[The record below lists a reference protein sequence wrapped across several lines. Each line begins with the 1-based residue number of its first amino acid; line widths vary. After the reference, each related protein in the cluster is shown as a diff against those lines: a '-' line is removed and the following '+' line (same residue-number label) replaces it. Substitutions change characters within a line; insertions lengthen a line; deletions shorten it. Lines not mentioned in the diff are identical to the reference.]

1 MSKIILVDAL
11 RYGDVS
17 SDLADR
23 DEHAHLL
30 DDSVLCIHCGQ
41 KYGLY
46 VAGDIG
52 VEVDLKAIHIN
63 PHKKLIAAA
72 IDSEHESG
80 HLTKKFRTDG
90 TTVTTSHY

>member
-30 DDSVLCIHCGQ
+30 DDSVLCIHCARSTA
-41 KYGLY
+41 YMWR
-46 VAGDIG
+46 VT
-52 VEVDLKAIHIN
+52 
-63 PHKKLIAAA
+63 
-72 IDSEHESG
+72 SEWKS
-80 HLTKKFRTDG
+80 T
-90 TTVTTSHY
+90 